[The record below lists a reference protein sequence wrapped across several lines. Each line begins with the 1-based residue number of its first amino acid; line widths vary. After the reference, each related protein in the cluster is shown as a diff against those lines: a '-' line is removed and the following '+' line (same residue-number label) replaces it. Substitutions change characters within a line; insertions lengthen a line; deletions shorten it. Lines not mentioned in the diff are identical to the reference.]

1 MLLLCPSQKLRKDY
15 RKEIRSADKS
25 DETKHSAARD
35 VMASLRSRADPEED
49 ARERFLSPLG
59 ILDDLF
65 DFGVIYLG
73 ALPSCE
79 LSLLLACVKR
89 SELLW

>member
-1 MLLLCPSQKLRKDY
+1 MSHKESRTAAVFTSYERSTRGSREVSEMLLLCPSQKLRKDY

-49 ARERFLSPLG
+49 A
-59 ILDDLF
+59 
-65 DFGVIYLG
+65 
-73 ALPSCE
+73 
-79 LSLLLACVKR
+79 SLRTRWWAAARLR
-89 SELLW
+89 P